1 MSDANSEPG
10 TGITI
15 LIVDDEVLLRNSLR
29 DFFEDTGFTVLA
41 ANSGE
46 DALQLLRS
54 GARVDLCTVDIRLPG
69 MTGNQFIAEAHAF
82 NPYLKFLVY
91 TGSWNYELPAELN
104 SLGLSPEQ
112 VFNKPCMDLDCI
124 LRSVLKLLGARDTS
138 SKG

>member
-1 MSDANSEPG
+1 MSDPNSEPG

-29 DFFEDTGFTVLA
+29 DYFEDTGFTVLT

-46 DALQLLRS
+46 EALQLLRT
-54 GARVDLCTVDIRLPG
+54 GARVDFCTVDIRLPG
-69 MTGNQFIAEAHAF
+69 MTGNQFIAEAHVLD
-82 NPYLKFLVY
+82 PRLKFLVY

-104 SLGLSPEQ
+104 KLGLGPEQ

-124 LRSVLKLLGARDTS
+124 LHAILKRLNASG
-138 SKG
+138 

>member
-1 MSDANSEPG
+1 MSDRNSEPG

-29 DFFEDTGFTVLA
+29 DYFEDTGFTVLT

-46 DALQLLRS
+46 EALQLLRT
-54 GARVDLCTVDIRLPG
+54 GARVDACTVDIRLPG
-69 MTGNQFIAEAHAF
+69 MTGNQFIAEAHAL
-82 NPYLKFLVY
+82 NPGLKFLVY

-104 SLGLSPEQ
+104 RLGLGPEQ

-124 LRSVLKLLGARDTS
+124 LHAVLKLLNASG
-138 SKG
+138 

>member
-1 MSDANSEPG
+1 MSDAHSEPG

-15 LIVDDEVLLRNSLR
+15 LIVDDELLLRNSLR
-29 DFFEDTGFTVLA
+29 DYFEDTGFAVIA

-46 DALQLLRS
+46 EALHLLRS

-82 NPYLKFLVY
+82 NPGLKFLVY
-91 TGSWNYELPAELN
+91 TGSWNYELPAELAR
-104 SLGLSPEQ
+104 LDIGPEQ

-124 LRSVLKLLGARDTS
+124 LQVILKLLGRV
-138 SKG
+138 